1 MKRVNLFLNSLI
13 LFCGLI
19 LVPQSSVADVF
30 KRVDASGQ
38 VFYTDEPKGRQ
49 YKLIFRTPKKPISYK
64 VMEKNKDRFSP
75 IISKISK
82 EFNVDSSLMH
92 ALIRTES
99 AYNPDAISKAGAVG
113 LMQLMP
119 GTAERYGVIN
129 RHNPTENIRGGIQ
142 YFRDLL
148 KQFNADIRLALAAYN
163 AGENAVIRY
172 GNKIPP
178 YPETQNYV
186 TKVMAFYKS

>member
-1 MKRVNLFLNSLI
+1 M
-13 LFCGLI
+13 
-19 LVPQSSVADVF
+19 LVSQGSSADVF
-30 KRVDASGQ
+30 KRVDASGR
-38 VFYTDEPKGRQ
+38 VFYTDEPKGQQ
-49 YKLIFRTPKKPISYK
+49 YKLIFRTPKKPPSFK
-64 VMEKNKDRFSP
+64 RMGRNRERFSP
-75 IISKISK
+75 IINKLSK
-82 EFNVDSSLMH
+82 EFNVDSLLMH

-119 GTAERYGVIN
+119 GTAKRYGVN
-129 RHNPTENIRGGIQ
+129 DRHNPTENIRGGIQ

-148 KQFNADIRLALAAYN
+148 KQFNKDIRLALAAYN
-163 AGENAVIRY
+163 AGENAVIHY